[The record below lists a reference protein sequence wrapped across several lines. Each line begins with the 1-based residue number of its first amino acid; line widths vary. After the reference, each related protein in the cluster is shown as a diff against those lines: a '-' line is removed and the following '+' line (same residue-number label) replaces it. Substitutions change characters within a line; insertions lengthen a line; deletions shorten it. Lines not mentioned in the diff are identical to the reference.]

1 MIRSMLTLR
10 TRPDMV
16 EPILELY
23 RSQNVLQESL
33 DLTRAIGSEISAA
46 VDGSGEIIVTALWPD
61 ESAYQEWIDHPRRG
75 KSVPELPRML
85 SGADVG
91 VAKLYRI
98 DHSVAK

>member
-1 MIRSMLTLR
+1 
-10 TRPDMV
+10 MV

-23 RSQNVLQESL
+23 RNQNVLQESL

-61 ESAYQEWIDHPRRG
+61 ESAYQEWIEHPCRG
-75 KSVPELPRML
+75 KSVPELPSML

-98 DHSVAK
+98 DDSVAK